1 MRAARIRNCRLEPAR
16 GVFRASIAFA
26 HSHRKAIFLAGAG
39 GKQSRSWR
47 AAAFRSRCASSHAKR
62 TGRPEVGLDAAALPP
77 APGREGRRGWER
89 AGNDLELGQ
98 RLHLAQSTVTELV
111 NRAAQAGLV
120 RRGTSPDD
128 GRVVYVQLT
137 EEGDRRFAEAFR
149 ALAHERRALHDVVT
163 KLDV

>member
-1 MRAARIRNCRLEPAR
+1 MQ
-16 GVFRASIAFA
+16 
-26 HSHRKAIFLAGAG
+26 
-39 GKQSRSWR
+39 GKSSREVR
-47 AAAFRSRCASSHAKR
+47 QAAAFRVALREFARETEQAARKS
-62 TGRPEVGLDAAALPP
+62 GLTPQRYLLLLVVKGAAD
-77 APGREGRRGWER
+77 GSER
-89 AGNDLELGQ
+89 ATISELGQ

>member
-1 MRAARIRNCRLEPAR
+1 MSSTRSAASVR
-16 GVFRASIAFA
+16 
-26 HSHRKAIFLAGAG
+26 
-39 GKQSRSWR
+39 R
-47 AAAFRSRCASSHAKR
+47 AAAFRVALREFARETEQATRES
-62 TGRPEVGLDAAALPP
+62 GLTPQRYLLLLLVKGAAD
-77 APGREGRRGWER
+77 GSER
-89 AGNDLELGQ
+89 ATISDLGQ

-137 EEGDRRFAEAFR
+137 DEGDRRFAEAFR
-149 ALAHERRALHDVVT
+149 ALAHERRALQDVVT

>member
-1 MRAARIRNCRLEPAR
+1 VPRTRSAASVR
-16 GVFRASIAFA
+16 
-26 HSHRKAIFLAGAG
+26 
-39 GKQSRSWR
+39 Q
-47 AAAFRSRCASSHAKR
+47 AAAFRVALRAFARETEQAARKS
-62 TGRPEVGLDAAALPP
+62 GLTPQRYLLLLLVKGAAD
-77 APGREGRRGWER
+77 GSER
-89 AGNDLELGQ
+89 ATISDLGQ

-111 NRAAQAGLV
+111 NRAAEAGLV

-137 EEGDRRFAEAFR
+137 DEGDRRFAEAFR

>member
-1 MRAARIRNCRLEPAR
+1 VSRTRS
-16 GVFRASIAFA
+16 GASV
-26 HSHRKAIFLAGAG
+26 R
-39 GKQSRSWR
+39 Q
-47 AAAFRSRCASSHAKR
+47 AAAFRVALREFARETEQATRKS
-62 TGRPEVGLDAAALPP
+62 GLTPQRYLLLLLVKGAAD
-77 APGREGRRGWER
+77 GSER
-89 AGNDLELGQ
+89 ATISDLGQ

-137 EEGDRRFAEAFR
+137 DEGDRRFAEAFR

>member
-1 MRAARIRNCRLEPAR
+1 MQ
-16 GVFRASIAFA
+16 
-26 HSHRKAIFLAGAG
+26 
-39 GKQSRSWR
+39 GKSSREVR
-47 AAAFRSRCASSHAKR
+47 QAAAFRVALREFARETEQAARKS
-62 TGRPEVGLDAAALPP
+62 GLTPQRYLLLLVVKGAAD
-77 APGREGRRGWER
+77 GSER
-89 AGNDLELGQ
+89 ATISELGQ

-111 NRAAQAGLV
+111 NRAA
-120 RRGTSPDD
+120 SPDD